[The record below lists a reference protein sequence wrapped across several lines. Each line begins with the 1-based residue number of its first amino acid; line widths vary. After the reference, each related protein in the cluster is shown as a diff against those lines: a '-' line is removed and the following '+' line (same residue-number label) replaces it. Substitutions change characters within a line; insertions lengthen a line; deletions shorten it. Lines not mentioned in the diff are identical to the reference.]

1 MYSGNDND
9 LRVKKTHLAI
19 RNAFLELLSEYDYDK
34 ITVTMLCERAM
45 INRKTFYAHY
55 AYMDELMAEYM
66 SDLAD
71 EFMKEIGIIEG
82 IENLPKR
89 IRRFILYLPK
99 VDPIIERIVMSS
111 QGINFFYQVGSQILD
126 KIPQKTEG
134 MEKVEQNKRRII
146 LDYLNYSC
154 LVVYRGWLRGG
165 KQIGIEELADLAGT
179 LICGDINS
187 LLEYIGMS

>member
-55 AYMDELMAEYM
+55 AYMDELMAEFM

-71 EFMKEIGIIEG
+71 
-82 IENLPKR
+82 
-89 IRRFILYLPK
+89 
-99 VDPIIERIVMSS
+99 
-111 QGINFFYQVGSQILD
+111 
-126 KIPQKTEG
+126 
-134 MEKVEQNKRRII
+134 
-146 LDYLNYSC
+146 
-154 LVVYRGWLRGG
+154 
-165 KQIGIEELADLAGT
+165 
-179 LICGDINS
+179 
-187 LLEYIGMS
+187 